1 MSPRCGTV
9 RRDPEVWEPRE
20 YQISV
25 GRVRGRREGKRRE
38 EKRREE
44 EEEEEDLDLVYVLCG
59 ERTEEEE

>member
-1 MSPRCGTV
+1 
-9 RRDPEVWEPRE
+9 
-20 YQISV
+20 
-25 GRVRGRREGKRRE
+25 VRGRREGKRRE